1 LINRNHELLNFN
13 NLIIAKCS
21 NREGM
26 ESNNNVGVAHEVME
40 GNEQNVHGI

>member
-1 LINRNHELLNFN
+1 MWGKSYCILDDINF
-13 NLIIAKCS
+13 AKCS

-26 ESNNNVGVAHEVME
+26 EGNNNVGVVHEVME

>member
-1 LINRNHELLNFN
+1 MMWGKSCCILDDVNF
-13 NLIIAKCS
+13 AKCS
-21 NREGM
+21 NRGRM